1 MNDEVMREIDADLR
15 RERMRALWRKYRAVI
30 LTTVVLLVI
39 ITAGSSIYGDY
50 QSRKA
55 GEAMVALDAAI
66 TKLQGGETT
75 QAAED
80 FAALAEKSSGEL
92 RDIAHLWQARAQ
104 AQSDN
109 ANGAIETLNDVAAN
123 PAGSDLIWRDMACL
137 RLLAAGADAPDA
149 CNASTNSPLKAQR
162 LEWRA
167 AALWEQ
173 GKTDEARTLL
183 KTVADDQYAAPA
195 QRERATH
202 LLRALPQKAA

>member
-1 MNDEVMREIDADLR
+1 MNDEVMREIDQDVR
-15 RERMRALWRKYRAVI
+15 NEKMRQLWKKYRAVLI
-30 LTTVVLLVI
+30 SIVVVLVA

-50 QSRKA
+50 KSRKA

-66 TKLQGGETT
+66 TKLQGGEMT

-80 FAALAEKSSGEL
+80 FAALADKSSGEL
-92 RDIAHLWQARAQ
+92 RDIARLWQARAQ

-109 ANGAIETLNDVAAN
+109 AKGAIDTLSGVASK

-149 CNASTNSPLKAQR
+149 CDASTNSPLKAQR

-167 AALWEQ
+167 ATLWEQ
-173 GKTDEARTLL
+173 GKTDEARVLL
-183 KTVADDQYAAPA
+183 KTVADDKFAAPE
-195 QRERATH
+195 QRERAER
-202 LLRALPQKAA
+202 LLRALPKKAA